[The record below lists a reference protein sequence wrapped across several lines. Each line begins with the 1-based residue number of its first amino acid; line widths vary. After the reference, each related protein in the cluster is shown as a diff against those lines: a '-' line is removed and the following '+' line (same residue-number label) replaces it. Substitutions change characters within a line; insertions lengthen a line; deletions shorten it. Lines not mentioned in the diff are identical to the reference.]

1 MARDVTAD
9 KEVARN
15 GDETTRVVL
24 PIEGMTCAACV
35 HTVQGALEKV
45 PGVLLVAVNLATE
58 AADVTFDTSMSGVN
72 IMTKAVDG
80 AGYGVTTEDAYL
92 EVAGMSDTAAVRAVE
107 AKVGALDGVLSV
119 VANPASEQVTVT
131 FVPGTVPTR
140 DLRAAVAEAGYKAG
154 AVSGADTLDG
164 EMDRLSRRAEITRLR
179 SKVIASIGA
188 SVVIMIMMFTPA
200 IEDAITKRG
209 VEFVSLAL
217 ATPIQFWAGWQ
228 FYVSAWGA
236 GKHGTSNMNTLIAL
250 GTSAAYGY
258 STFVTVFGGL
268 LEGNEPSYFD
278 TSSTIIGIIL
288 IGRLLEARAKS
299 GASDAIRSLIGMQ
312 PRTARVVRDG
322 DEIEDVAIADVAP
335 DDIVIVRPGER
346 VPVDGEVT
354 KGESGVN
361 ESMLTGESLPVT
373 KREGERI
380 YGGTINLS
388 GSLTFRATK
397 VGSATA
403 LSQIIRMVQQAQGS
417 KAPIQRLADTVA
429 AYFVPVVLAVA
440 AATFGIWWAV
450 GPEPAFNIGL
460 LNSIAVLI
468 IACPCALG
476 LATPTAIMV
485 GTSAGA
491 KKGILIRSAVAL
503 EQAHKLDVVIFDK
516 TGTLTEG
523 KLRLTDVV
531 THGGIEEREML
542 RLAGSV
548 EQLSEHPLAAA
559 VVEGARERG
568 IKLVMPELFQSAAG
582 MGVRANVDGDSVAV
596 GSMRLVE
603 AAGVELDGPTLSG
616 VRVLA
621 EQGKTPM
628 AVLRGTEVIGLLAV
642 ADTVRPESA
651 EAVASLRAMGVEVV
665 MLTGDTRPT
674 AEAIARQLGITTV
687 LAEVMPGQKAEE
699 VARLQAESKRVAM
712 VGDGVNDAP
721 ALVQAD
727 VGIAIGTG
735 ADVALESADV
745 ALMHSDVRGVA
756 TVVALSKATIRTI
769 RQNLGWAFGYNVA
782 LIPVAAGVLYLVF
795 SGGVPISLRW
805 ALGDEGFL
813 NPLLAAFAM
822 AMSSISVVSNSLRLR
837 RWAHVGNDAQVK

>member
-1 MARDVTAD
+1 MARDVT
-9 KEVARN
+9 V
-15 GDETTRVVL
+15 ETENSRSEEETNRVVL

-45 PGVLLVAVNLATE
+45 PGVSLVAVNLATE
-58 AADVTFDTSMSGVN
+58 TADITFDTSMSGVN
-72 IMTKAVDG
+72 VMTKAVDG
-80 AGYGVTTEDAYL
+80 VGYGVTIEDAY
-92 EVAGMSDTAAVRAVE
+92 VDVPGMTDTSAARAVE
-107 AKVGALDGVLSV
+107 AKVAELDGVLSA
-119 VANPASEQVTVT
+119 VANPASEQVTLT
-131 FVPGTVPTR
+131 FVPGTVVPS
-140 DLRAAVAEAGYKAG
+140 DLRAAVADAGYKAG
-154 AVSGADTLDG
+154 EVSGTDTLDV
-164 EMDRLSRRAEITRLR
+164 ELDRLSRRSEIARLR
-179 SKVIASIGA
+179 NKVAVSITA
-188 SVVIMIMMFTPA
+188 SVVIMVMMFTPA
-200 IEDAITKRG
+200 VEDAIGKQWID
-209 VEFVSLAL
+209 VIALAL
-217 ATPIQFWAGWQ
+217 ATPVQFWAGWQ

-258 STFVTVFGGL
+258 SAFVTVFGGL
-268 LEGNEPSYFD
+268 LAGDEPTYFD
-278 TSSTIIGIIL
+278 TSATIIGIIL
-288 IGRLLEARAKS
+288 IGRLLEAKAKG

-312 PRTARVVRDG
+312 SKTARVVRSD
-322 DEIEDVAIADVAP
+322 DEVEDVAIADVAP
-335 DDIVIVRPGER
+335 DDLVIVRPGER

-354 KGESGVN
+354 TGESAID
-361 ESMLTGESLPVT
+361 ESMLTGESLPVS
-373 KREGERI
+373 KRTGDRI

-388 GSLTFRATK
+388 GSLTFKATK

-417 KAPIQRLADTVA
+417 RAPIQRLADTVA

-440 AATFGIWWAV
+440 AGTFLIWWAV
-450 GPEPAFNIGL
+450 GPEPAFNIAL
-460 LNSIAVLI
+460 LNAIAVLI

-491 KKGILIRSAVAL
+491 KKGVLIRSAVAL

-523 KLRLTDVV
+523 KPRLTDVIA
-531 THGGIEEREML
+531 HGGTAEEEML
-542 RLAGSV
+542 RLAASV
-548 EQLSEHPLAAA
+548 EQLSEHPLAGA

-568 IKLVMPELFQSAAG
+568 ITLTMPELFQSAAG
-582 MGVRANVDGDSVAV
+582 MGVRANVDGESVTV

-603 AAGVELDGPTLSG
+603 AAGITLDGPTVSA

-628 AVLRGTEVIGLLAV
+628 AVLRGSDVIGLLAV
-642 ADTVRPESA
+642 ADTVRPESM
-651 EAVASLRAMGVEVV
+651 EAVAALRAMGVEVA

-674 AEAIARQLGITTV
+674 AEAIAKQLGITTV
-687 LAEVMPGQKAEE
+687 LAEVLPGQKAEE
-699 VARLQAESKRVAM
+699 VSRLQAEGKRVAM

-745 ALMHSDVRGVA
+745 ALMQADVRGVSTA
-756 TVVALSKATIRTI
+756 VALSKATMRTI
-769 RQNLGWAFGYNVA
+769 RQNLGWAFGYNIA
-782 LIPVAAGVLYLVF
+782 LIPIAAGVLYLAF
-795 SGGVPISLRW
+795 SDGVPAGLTWVLR
-805 ALGDEGFL
+805 DQGFL

-837 RWAHVGNDAQVK
+837 RWAHADRNS